1 MAGFMSFPQPVDGDK
16 VRGKPERFADHYT
29 QATLFWNSQ
38 TPAEKAH
45 IVNAFRF
52 ELTRTQTPAIRERV
66 VSMLVN
72 VDADLAQGVAQGLG
86 MKLPAAQPKALPDP
100 VAPEVTNSPALSL
113 RARPGDRKI
122 RTRRVAI
129 LVSDGVDTAAASTL
143 KAALA
148 AEDAEPRFV
157 GMRLGTIDGGG
168 AGGTKGSGIE
178 VDVTFETMPSVL
190 FDAVAI
196 PGGRNE
202 RDPLAKS
209 PDAIQFVSDQYRH
222 CKPILVMGHGKM
234 LAEAAGVKAV
244 LQSGEIDSGVLIFQ
258 NEGLDQI
265 LPQFMESIAA
275 HRHFDREADL
285 TV

>member
-1 MAGFMSFPQPVDGDK
+1 

-72 VDADLAQGVAQGLG
+72 VDSDLAAGVAQGLG
-86 MKLPAAQPKALPDP
+86 MTLPPAQPMALAEP
-100 VAPEVTNSPALSL
+100 ATPEVTHSPALSL
-113 RARPGDRKI
+113 LARPGDRRI

-129 LVSDGVDTAAASTL
+129 LVSDGVDGAAASAL

-148 AEDAEPRFV
+148 AEEAEPRFV
-157 GMRLGTIDGGG
+157 GMRLGTVESVD
-168 AGGTKGSGIE
+168 GSGIE

-202 RDPLAKS
+202 RDALAKS

-222 CKPILVMGHGKM
+222 CKPILAMGRGQA
-234 LAEAAGVKAV
+234 LAAAAGVKAV
-244 LQSGEIDSGVLIFQ
+244 LQSGEIDPGVLLSQ
-258 NEGLDQI
+258 DGAVEGM
-265 LPQFMESIAA
+265 LPQFIEAIAA

-285 TV
+285 MV